1 MVSCQK
7 DADVKNYGHMLCT
20 LCVLAC
26 VWCGTVH
33 LCVGCD
39 SRDPAAF
46 WSDSLRVEGDLAS
59 ACVPA
64 RVPLRTPQS
73 LHRVDC
79 QCGCGLNG
87 GDMVRKELGGAR
99 GVCVSSVV
107 CSAMAAVHLRLR
119 AAMAAQEDTMGQ
131 SRVYRRSNGTIVSA
145 SS

>member
-26 VWCGTVH
+26 VWCDTVH

-87 GDMVRKELGGAR
+87 GDMVRKELGGL
-99 GVCVSSVV
+99 G
-107 CSAMAAVHLRLR
+107 
-119 AAMAAQEDTMGQ
+119 E
-131 SRVYRRSNGTIVSA
+131 YVSA
-145 SS
+145 QLYALPWQLCTCGCVLQWLLKRTRWGSHESTDVAMVP